1 MKAIKKAY
9 EAEKTPFM
17 YLNFDDEVFPNDD
30 IHCIH
35 LVSDGDVNTFDDTII
50 DAIISTV
57 NKTDGV
63 ISLIKA
69 KSYHQDEPCKDLTD
83 LLEHAYIALVKKGF
97 EPYFYNEYKTQLNCE
112 INGLDFSIYPHYE
125 NEKLTDE
132 EKDEIKKLF
141 KNSSIRYFKNL
152 NFVEDIDLGDG
163 EYYNGIDIE
172 YFGYIKDYNDLLF
185 EFIVDS
191 LMKDNN
197 FIKFLKGKMIN

>member
-1 MKAIKKAY
+1 M
-9 EAEKTPFM
+9 
-17 YLNFDDEVFPNDD
+17 L
-30 IHCIH
+30 
-35 LVSDGDVNTFDDTII
+35 
-50 DAIISTV
+50 
-57 NKTDGV
+57 
-63 ISLIKA
+63 LIKA
-69 KSYHQDEPCKDLTD
+69 KSYPQDEPCKDLTD

-125 NEKLTDE
+125 NDFVYTCGCAFRINEKLTDE

-191 LMKDNN
+191 LMKDDS
-197 FIKFLKGKMIN
+197 FIEFLKVKIIN